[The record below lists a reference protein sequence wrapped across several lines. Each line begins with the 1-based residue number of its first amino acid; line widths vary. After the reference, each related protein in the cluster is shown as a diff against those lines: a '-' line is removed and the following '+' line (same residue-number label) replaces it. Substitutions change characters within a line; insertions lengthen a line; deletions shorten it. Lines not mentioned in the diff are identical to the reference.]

1 MHVHLHDCIYALTCT
16 AHTHITLTITLRTI
30 VLGDRCELKQE
41 ENGEGE
47 SGHVILR
54 SQMIYKLSAMVFFS
68 HKKLEQI
75 LELECLFPRRLAS
88 QS

>member
-1 MHVHLHDCIYALTCT
+1 MHIHLHDCKYVLTCT

-41 ENGEGE
+41 GKGEGE
-47 SGHVILR
+47 SEHVILR

-68 HKKLEQI
+68 QKGWNK
-75 LELECLFPRRLAS
+75 S
-88 QS
+88 